1 MKRFLVRQHIIETA
15 SDLFYKNGYN
25 LTGINEIIKEAN
37 IAKATLYNHFK
48 SKEDICIAYL
58 KYKNHDFIEDLKTFI
73 NTKTIGKQ
81 KLLGLFDFLQ
91 SFYNSKEFNGCW
103 CINTISEIPKSNV
116 AIRNEIV
123 AQKEALIE
131 FISQL
136 VQDNLKGYTK
146 DESQKIAKQIFILY
160 EGAIS
165 ESHLQENP
173 WPIQSAKSICEQIL

>member
-1 MKRFLVRQHIIETA
+1 MKRALVKQHIIETA

-25 LTGINEIIKEAN
+25 RTGINEIIKEAS

-48 SKEDICIAYL
+48 SKEDICVAYL
-58 KYKNHDFIEDLKTFI
+58 KFKNEGFVEDLKSFI
-73 NTKTIGKQ
+73 DTKTKGKQ

-103 CINTISEIPKSNV
+103 CINTVSEIPKSNEV
-116 AIRNEIV
+116 IRKEII
-123 AQKEALIE
+123 AQKEALIL
-131 FISQL
+131 FISNL
-136 VQDNLKGYTK
+136 VQDNLEGYTE
-146 DESQKIAKQIFILY
+146 DESLKIAKQIFILY

-173 WPIQSAKSICEQIL
+173 WPIQSAKSICEQLL